1 MFRESKAFID
11 LLAKQEDGCTYW
23 LLACRESRFLDPDVL
38 QRLID
43 TGADIAEVD
52 NFGWNCLFQCVA
64 FACFPGSAKEFKA
77 LRSLLAVFDDIR
89 ATDLLGIDI
98 FSYVN
103 EQEEWPILLD
113 PDDGSYGQDLWY
125 CALKRSGLDARYD
138 IAPCARIARY
148 TSSYTPKHYLALCH
162 LDFWNSDDFDSQVD
176 LLLLEYPMTE
186 EEMETT
192 KRLEEGDW
200 TEEGSDTNS
209 TAVSEHESGTES
221 KSASESESSD
231 GSWTAGEGDHM

>member
-1 MFRESKAFID
+1 
-11 LLAKQEDGCTYW
+11 
-23 LLACRESRFLDPDVL
+23 
-38 QRLID
+38 LID

-52 NFGWNCLFQCVA
+52 DFGWNCLFQCVA

-103 EQEEWPILLD
+103 EQEEWPNHMR
-113 PDDGSYGQDLWY
+113 PDHGSYRQDLWY

-148 TSSYTPKHYLALCH
+148 TLTYTPKHYRVLCH
-162 LDFWNSDDFDSQVD
+162 LDFWNIEGFDSRVSCHLDFWNIEDFDSRVNQ
-176 LLLLEYPMTE
+176 LLLQYPMTE
-186 EEMETT
+186 EEMEAT
-192 KRLEEGDW
+192 KQLEEDFFDNDEFQIRRVRARVKVLPVARPLVRK
-200 TEEGSDTNS
+200 TVCEIE
-209 TAVSEHESGTES
+209 VC
-221 KSASESESSD
+221 
-231 GSWTAGEGDHM
+231 